1 MLSWKNKGMTKLQKT
16 LSILNYISLAAGS
29 AIGLYALVNTYF
41 LYKSV
46 PAGVCP
52 IDLNRPWMYTAIVF
66 LGLSFILSFFE
77 PKKQS
82 K

>member
-1 MLSWKNKGMTKLQKT
+1 MLPWKNKKMTRLQNT
-16 LSILNYISLAAGS
+16 LSLISNISLIAGA
-29 AIGLYALVNTYF
+29 AIGLYALVNTF
-41 LYKSV
+41 LLYRNL

-52 IDLNRPWMYTAIVF
+52 IDINRPWMYTAIAF

-77 PKKQS
+77 PKKLT

>member
-1 MLSWKNKGMTKLQKT
+1 MLSWKNEKMTKLQKT
-16 LSILNYISLAAGS
+16 LSILSNISLAAGA
-29 AIGLYALVNTYF
+29 AIGLYALVNTF
-41 LYKSV
+41 LLYRNL

-52 IDLNRPWMYTAIVF
+52 IDMNRPWMYTAIVF

-77 PKKQS
+77 PKKQT